1 MMAVADRGRKP
12 RKRAM
17 GFSAGARL
25 AAALLPALFLA
36 DFAAPA
42 CAAPVC
48 RGAGLAPE
56 AALHYLISVP
66 WAYPENNLPTL
77 PDGSADRDSGRER
90 IEDVAGKVDSVV
102 FIIRA
107 AGKNEPAPHADQ
119 EAVLFMKT
127 DINGDAFPD
136 FMIYE
141 PCGAFFHIRLY
152 AGCGDTYFT
161 PVGEFDSREIP
172 EPRAAPRSLPEL
184 PESVESGGAGW
195 AEYVVIAP
203 DPTRSHYD
211 PLVNWSRRT
220 WKFDGAR
227 YSLTAVEPLRK
238 R

>member
-1 MMAVADRGRKP
+1 MTAAADRGGKP
-12 RKRAM
+12 RKRAVA
-17 GFSAGARL
+17 FFAAARL
-25 AAALLPALFLA
+25 AAALLAALFLA
-36 DFAAPA
+36 DFTAPA

-56 AALHYLISVP
+56 AAPHYLISVP
-66 WAYPENNLPTL
+66 WTYPENDLPTL
-77 PDGSADRDSGRER
+77 PDGPSDRESGRMR

-107 AGKNEPAPHADQ
+107 TGKNEPAPHSDQ
-119 EAVLFMKT
+119 EAVLFMET

-161 PVGEFDSREIP
+161 PVGAFDSREIP
-172 EPRAAPRSLPEL
+172 EPRAALRPLPEP
-184 PESVESGGAGW
+184 PESAESGGAGW

-203 DPTRSHYD
+203 DPTQSHYD
-211 PLVNWSRRT
+211 PLVNWARRT

-227 YSLTAVEPLRK
+227 YSLTAVEPVKK